1 MSLKGY
7 KTVLREARD
16 EVVIHKSR
24 FIGHAAPVSSTEEA
38 LRFLARIREEHRD
51 ATHNCYAYIIG
62 QNAGIMRYSDDG
74 EPSGTA
80 GMPIIEVMKA
90 RGVVDC
96 AVVVTRYFGGIL
108 LGAGGLVRAYS
119 HTCALALDAARVCQ
133 MHPTERWLF
142 EVAYPLWDRVQHAL
156 KSLPARL
163 VGTDFAAAVS
173 FELDMKAADGERVR
187 AELTRVCRWFAALD
201 ATASLLDKAEAVLT
215 IVTHLTTALGRAVP
229 QPLTPDDLVD
239 GLTFLVMRMK
249 PNRVCANIAFLLRFA
264 PDTMMNG
271 ELGYAVTTFAVVL
284 QALLLR
290 GCADGKED
298 VDRDWV
304 VFRRG
309 RRRITEAEGRRL
321 LADFMEDCV
330 VIEEPHATC
339 AGPTPPPEAAV
350 AHTGSG
356 GDGDGSGGSDDICK
370 EWVLM

>member
-62 QNAGIMRYSDDG
+62 RNAGIMRYSDDG

-173 FELDMKAADGERVR
+173 FELDMKTADTERVL
-187 AELTRVCRWFAALD
+187 AELTRVTDGRVE
-201 ATASLLDKAEAVLT
+201 SL
-215 IVTHLTTALGRAVP
+215 
-229 QPLTPDDLVD
+229 
-239 GLTFLVMRMK
+239 
-249 PNRVCANIAFLLRFA
+249 
-264 PDTMMNG
+264 
-271 ELGYAVTTFAVVL
+271 
-284 QALLLR
+284 
-290 GCADGKED
+290 KEEE
-298 VDRDWV
+298 RLP
-304 VFRRG
+304 RG
-309 RRRITEAEGRRL
+309 RRTRHERTDPPARIR
-321 LADFMEDCV
+321 
-330 VIEEPHATC
+330 
-339 AGPTPPPEAAV
+339 AGYR
-350 AHTGSG
+350 AHR
-356 GDGDGSGGSDDICK
+356 GD
-370 EWVLM
+370 L